1 MLRDFWDDIAKP
13 VIAIVLLVCIGVLA
27 AWLAVAATSKLAHAS
42 PQARY
47 AALKQIEG
55 LHERKHRKAL
65 QARLGVNPAKTAWCG
80 YAVAYSV
87 KKAHQTP
94 VRGYPSARSWEEFG
108 TPVRLSQ
115 ARKGDIVTVY
125 SRRARSKRHVGLY
138 SHRSQ
143 GKVCLIGGNQSNRVK
158 VSCYSAKLVRAVRR

>member
-1 MLRDFWDDIAKP
+1 M
-13 VIAIVLLVCIGVLA
+13 
-27 AWLAVAATSKLAHAS
+27 WLAGNRDMMIRALSLWIVFAIFFAAGSALIWTKANAS

-47 AALKQIEG
+47 VALKQIEG

-65 QARLGVNPAKTAWCG
+65 QARLGVNPARVAWCG
-80 YAVAYSV
+80 YAIAYSV
-87 KKAHQTP
+87 KKARQKP
-94 VRGYPSARSWEEFG
+94 VRGYPSARSWERFG

-138 SHRSQ
+138 SHRSK
-143 GKVCLIGGNQSNRVK
+143 GRVCLIGGNQSNRVK